1 MENEISQQKNAA
13 SKSLVKYILLTGLLA
28 GTLDIAAA
36 FINYMISSGGKNPV
50 VVLNFIASGVF
61 NKAAFSGG
69 FFYSFSGLLFHFIIA
84 YSFTT
89 FYFLIYPKAISFL
102 KNKYLAG
109 VIFGLF
115 TWLVM
120 NLAVVPLSNTPA
132 LDRSALRLVLSVLF
146 LVFFIGFPA
155 AISAGKFYSKD

>member
-13 SKSLVKYILLTGLLA
+13 SKSIIKYILLTGLLA
-28 GTLDIAAA
+28 GTLDISAA
-36 FINYMISSGGKNPV
+36 FINYMISSGAKNPV

-61 NKAAFSGG
+61 DKAAFSDG
-69 FFYSFSGLLFHFIIA
+69 FFYPLSGLLFHFIIA

-89 FYFLIYPKAISFL
+89 FFFLLYPKAKSFL

-120 NLAVVPLSNTPA
+120 NLIVLPLSNTP
-132 LDRSALRLVLSVLF
+132 LLHRSAPQIILSVLF

-155 AISAGKFYSKD
+155 AIIADKFYSQD